1 MQTGSG
7 RKRDETLVLKF
18 GYTTASARS
27 SGVLF
32 ILCPRSLKLIGI
44 EGICGRFGRIGV
56 EIVSISGLVGNVRDH
71 ATDDLVESFTVC
83 GSRYFGNLAHDC
95 KLT

>member
-1 MQTGSG
+1 MGC
-7 RKRDETLVLKF
+7 F
-18 GYTTASARS
+18 ASL
-27 SGVLF
+27 LF
-32 ILCPRSLKLIGI
+32 EKLNYD

-83 GSRYFGNLAHDC
+83 GFLFLWKHEHMNC
-95 KLT
+95 